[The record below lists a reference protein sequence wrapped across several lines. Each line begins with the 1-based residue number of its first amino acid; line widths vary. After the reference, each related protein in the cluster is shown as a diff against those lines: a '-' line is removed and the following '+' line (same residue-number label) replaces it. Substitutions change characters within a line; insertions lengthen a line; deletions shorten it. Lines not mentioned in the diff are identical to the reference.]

1 MTELHTQLDTSS
13 DSFKANAEAMAKLV
27 AELREKTAQAALG
40 GNERAR
46 EKHLK
51 RGKLLSR
58 DRVQRLLDP
67 GSPFLELSALA
78 ANDMYEGDVHGAGM
92 ITGIGRVSGREC
104 VIVCNDATVK
114 GGTYYPMTVKKHLAL
129 RKWRARIACPA
140 SISWIQEARTC
151 RTRPKCFRT
160 RSILVASS
168 SIRPICRLKV
178 SRRSLW

>member
-13 DSFKANAEAMAKLV
+13 DSFKANSQAMDALV
-27 AELREKTAQAALG
+27 AELREKTAEAAKG

-78 ANDMYEGDVHGAGM
+78 ANGMYEGDVHGAGM
-92 ITGIGRVSGREC
+92 ITGIGR
-104 VIVCNDATVK
+104 
-114 GGTYYPMTVKKHLAL
+114 
-129 RKWRARIACPA
+129 
-140 SISWIQEARTC
+140 
-151 RTRPKCFRT
+151 
-160 RSILVASS
+160 
-168 SIRPICRLKV
+168 
-178 SRRSLW
+178 